1 MSEFR
6 VTGDG
11 PIGLKKFF
19 GIPVDK
25 CNDCGKT
32 KELTFEDIDN
42 NKYVYLCESCGTKR
56 EQKIK
61 DEQAFIDIKNAVKK
75 HMNK

>member
-1 MSEFR
+1 MSENHDTNNEFR
-6 VTGDG
+6 VTGNG

-42 NKYVYLCESCGTKR
+42 NKYVYLCESCGLKR
-56 EQKIK
+56 E
-61 DEQAFIDIKNAVKK
+61 KK
-75 HMNK
+75 EVTDA